1 MEIRNAKI
9 DGGDAFDW
17 GRTSADYA
25 RFRDIYPPEF
35 YEHILRRNCGTAGQR
50 MLDLGTGTG
59 VLPRNLV
66 QFGGI
71 WTGTDI
77 SENQIAKARE
87 LFAGMP
93 IDYTVSSAETV
104 SFPDNTFDGI
114 TACQCYWYFDDA
126 KVAPRLFR
134 MLKPGGKL
142 LLLCMAWLPF
152 EDPVACAS
160 EQLVLRYSP
169 NWSGAGETLHP
180 IPVSPDMQRQ
190 LRLTFHEEYL
200 LDVPFTRES
209 WNGRMKACRGIGA
222 SLPPEQIARWE
233 QEHRKMLAELAPEHF
248 TVRHYAALAE
258 LQKPE

>member
-1 MEIRNAKI
+1 MAEMPLTGAGLPPITP
-9 DGGDAFDW
+9 AF
-17 GRTSADYA
+17 GTS
-25 RFRDIYPPEF
+25 I
-35 YEHILRRNCGTAGQR
+35 RRNSTNTSCAGTAAQPDSACWIWER
-50 MLDLGTGTG
+50 EPACCHAILC
-59 VLPRNLV
+59 
-66 QFGGI
+66 GI

-77 SENQIAKARE
+77 SENQVAKARE
-87 LFAGMP
+87 LSAGMP

>member
-1 MEIRNAKI
+1 
-9 DGGDAFDW
+9 
-17 GRTSADYA
+17 
-25 RFRDIYPPEF
+25 
-35 YEHILRRNCGTAGQR
+35 
-50 MLDLGTGTG
+50 
-59 VLPRNLV
+59 
-66 QFGGI
+66 
-71 WTGTDI
+71 
-77 SENQIAKARE
+77 
-87 LFAGMP
+87 MP

-142 LLLCMAWLPF
+142 LLLCMEWLPF

-209 WNGRMKACRGIGA
+209 WNGRMKVCRGIGA

>member
-1 MEIRNAKI
+1 M
-9 DGGDAFDW
+9 
-17 GRTSADYA
+17 
-25 RFRDIYPPEF
+25 
-35 YEHILRRNCGTAGQR
+35 
-50 MLDLGTGTG
+50 
-59 VLPRNLV
+59 
-66 QFGGI
+66 
-71 WTGTDI
+71 
-77 SENQIAKARE
+77 
-87 LFAGMP
+87 
-93 IDYTVSSAETV
+93 
-104 SFPDNTFDGI
+104 
-114 TACQCYWYFDDA
+114 
-126 KVAPRLFR
+126 
-134 MLKPGGKL
+134 
-142 LLLCMAWLPF
+142 
-152 EDPVACAS
+152 
-160 EQLVLRYSP
+160 LRYSP

>member
-25 RFRDIYPPEF
+25 LSG
-35 YEHILRRNCGTAGQR
+35 HLSAGILRTHPAPELRHSRTAHAGS
-50 MLDLGTGTG
+50 GNGTG

-87 LFAGMP
+87 LSAGMP

>member
-87 LFAGMP
+87 LSAGRAVYTGVVERTNESMP
-93 IDYTVSSAETV
+93 WHRRIPAAGTD
-104 SFPDNTFDGI
+104 
-114 TACQCYWYFDDA
+114 
-126 KVAPRLFR
+126 R
-134 MLKPGGKL
+134 
-142 LLLCMAWLPF
+142 
-152 EDPVACAS
+152 PV
-160 EQLVLRYSP
+160 
-169 NWSGAGETLHP
+169 GTG
-180 IPVSPDMQRQ
+180 
-190 LRLTFHEEYL
+190 
-200 LDVPFTRES
+200 
-209 WNGRMKACRGIGA
+209 
-222 SLPPEQIARWE
+222 
-233 QEHRKMLAELAPEHF
+233 APEDAGG
-248 TVRHYAALAE
+248 TGTGALYRQALRRSCGAAKAGVIGISLKA
-258 LQKPE
+258 QSPPCVQ